1 VFSDIDDITIN
12 YEEDGV
18 QVVEELDKVVL
29 SKGAWATVIF
39 RYRQWEQSKEDYSP
53 DRFTIRR
60 YRKINNEYRQQAKFN
75 ISSVDQ
81 ARKIIDA
88 LQGWINES
96 QDQDIQ

>member
-1 VFSDIDDITIN
+1 MFSDIDDITIN

-29 SKGAWATVIF
+29 SKGAWATIVF
-39 RYRQWEQSKEDYSP
+39 RYRQWEHAKEEYGP

-60 YRKINNEYRQQAKFN
+60 YRKMNDEYRQQAKFN

-81 ARKIIDA
+81 AKKIVAA
-88 LQGWINES
+88 LNGWIGGEGS
-96 QDQDIQ
+96 

>member
-29 SKGAWATVIF
+29 SKGAWATIIF
-39 RYRQWEQSKEDYSP
+39 RYRQWEQSKEDYGP

-60 YRKINNEYRQQAKFN
+60 YRKMNDEYRQQAKFN
-75 ISSVDQ
+75 ISSADQ
-81 ARKIIDA
+81 ARKIIEA
-88 LQGWINES
+88 LQGWLSES
-96 QDQDIQ
+96 QDPDI